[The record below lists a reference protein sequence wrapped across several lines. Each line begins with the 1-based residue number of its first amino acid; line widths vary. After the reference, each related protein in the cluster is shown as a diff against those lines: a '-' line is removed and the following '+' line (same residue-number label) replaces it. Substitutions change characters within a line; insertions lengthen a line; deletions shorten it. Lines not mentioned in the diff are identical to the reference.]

1 MKGKLEIK
9 DIQNINL
16 FEKITGVK
24 ARSCFYYNYVTVFA
38 VPSNTIKRISREKFM
53 NLCGKIGKV
62 RIIAMPKENDNTK
75 INNFVTNLIY
85 PLTHRKTEVINGE
98 LNIYTNPKVKAMLIG
113 KDKLR
118 LKELTNAIKIFFNIE
133 KVSIR

>member
-24 ARSCFYYNYVTVFA
+24 ARSCFYYNYVTVFV
-38 VPSNTIKRISREKFM
+38 VPSNAIKRISRDKFM
-53 NLCGKIGKV
+53 NLCSKIGKI
-62 RIIAMPKENDNTK
+62 RIIAMPKEDNDTE

-98 LNIYTNPKVKAMLIG
+98 LDIYTNSKVKAMLIG

-133 KVSIR
+133 KVSIK